1 MEMLHNR
8 HHRHHHFEHV
18 HLDFNVSNYYVEGA
32 MVRAFVLWTTL
43 CGGLLCRG
51 SCGVG
56 VSLVWVVLH
65 YSELLQTTGQHN
77 IYTNKTS
84 ERSKC
89 VMESLEAQ
97 RCKGKH
103 NHSH

>member
-1 MEMLHNR
+1 VGNG
-8 HHRHHHFEHV
+8 V
-18 HLDFNVSNYYVEGA
+18 
-32 MVRAFVLWTTL
+32 
-43 CGGLLCRG
+43 GGIVFSFLSV